1 MSDNP
6 PRLSAE
12 AVTLLLEVLDLEEP
26 NLSGAVAELSPGPV
40 AVLATRGLLARHGYE
55 VASAS
60 LADHDDVPVA
70 LIPATGGLAY
80 FSPAIGLTGVPAE
93 RLTRYRVAFSPLF
106 SAVGDELDWAT
117 GRSPRQLVD
126 GLLWELGE
134 ARLGKRPARTPIWF
148 ARRLWEPAA
157 RRQVEAAL
165 SARPYPGDVVLLCSS
180 RPARLQRISLPGAIV
195 VAIRDVL
202 AADSDLAVSPEILD
216 ARLRGVATAPSSEPL
231 DLSPD
236 GTRLRIRGGDLI
248 SFKSANQISA
258 IRKLVDAYR
267 AGTGVRI
274 GELTEHGSPQRLF
287 GRQKWSLLQPFISS
301 KNGLWS
307 FDL

>member
-1 MSDNP
+1 M
-6 PRLSAE
+6 SAE

-40 AVLATRGLLARHGYE
+40 AVLATRGLLAPHGYE
-55 VASAS
+55 AVSAS
-60 LADHDDVPVA
+60 QADHDDVPVA
-70 LIPATGGLAY
+70 LIPAIGGLAY
-80 FSPAIGLTGVPAE
+80 FSSAAGLTQVPAE
-93 RLTRYRVAFSPLF
+93 RLTRYQVGFSPLF
-106 SAVGDELDWAT
+106 SAFGGKLDWAA

-180 RPARLQRISLPGAIV
+180 RPARLQSISLPGAIV

-202 AADSDLAVSPEILD
+202 AADNGLAVSPEILD
-216 ARLRGVATAPSSEPL
+216 ARLRGVAMAPSRGPL

-236 GTRLRIRGGDLI
+236 GTRLRIGNGDPI
-248 SFKSANQISA
+248 PFKSADQIAA
-258 IRKLVDAYR
+258 IKKLVAAYYANKR
-267 AGTGVRI
+267 LRI
-274 GELTEHGSPQRLF
+274 GELTHHGSLARLF
-287 GRQKWSLLQPFISS
+287 GREKWALLKPHIKSV
-301 KNGLWS
+301 NRLWG